1 MPDLLSNLRRALED
15 WDVVKAEQELNK
27 PENRFSRRYTNQKIG
42 LLEDKQTRK
51 QV

>member
-27 PENRFSRRYTNQKIG
+27 PENRFSRRYTNHKTG
-42 LLEDKQTRK
+42 
-51 QV
+51 

>member
-27 PENRFSRRYTNQKIG
+27 PENRFSRRYTNPKIG
-42 LLEDKQTRK
+42 LLGEKQSRK
-51 QV
+51 